1 MLTIRDL
8 HVAVD
13 NKTILTDF
21 NLSLEAGMVHAL
33 MGPNGSGKSTLAFVL
48 AGNPQYQVLNGSIE
62 LNGIDLLKLT
72 PDQRSHAGVFLALQY
87 PVEIPGITN
96 SYFIK
101 AALNNQLKAKNL
113 PEIDALDFID
123 AVKDKVSQLKMPA
136 QLLERGLNVGFSGG
150 EKKMNEILQLLM
162 LQPRLAILDETDSGL
177 DIDALKTV
185 ASAINSLR
193 SPDKTFLVIT
203 HYQRLLSYLTPD
215 RVHVMVA
222 GKIIEQGGFELALT
236 LEQKGYQ
243 GIKE

>member
-8 HVAVD
+8 SVAVD
-13 NKTILTDF
+13 DKTILTDF
-21 NLSLEAGMVHAL
+21 NLILEAGMVHAL

-48 AGNPQYQVLNGSIE
+48 AGNPQYKILHGSIDF
-62 LNGIDLLKLT
+62 NGIDLLKLT

-87 PVEIPGITN
+87 PVEIPGVTN
-96 SYFIK
+96 NYFIK

-113 PEIDALDFID
+113 PEVDALDFID
-123 AVKDKVSQLKMPA
+123 AIKDKLSQLKMPP

-162 LQPRLAILDETDSGL
+162 LQPKLAILDETDSGL

-185 ASAINSLR
+185 AEAINHLR
-193 SPDKTFLVIT
+193 APDRTFLVIT

-215 RVHVMVA
+215 RVHVMVN
-222 GKIIEQGGFELALT
+222 GKIVEQGDKELALS

-243 GIKE
+243 GLQE

>member
-8 HVAVD
+8 SVAVD
-13 NKTILTDF
+13 DKTILTDF
-21 NLSLEAGMVHAL
+21 NLILEAGMVHAL

-48 AGNPQYQVLNGSIE
+48 AGNPKYKVLHGTIE

-72 PDQRSHAGVFLALQY
+72 PDERSHAGVFLALQY

-101 AALNNQLKAKNL
+101 AAINNQLKAKNQ

-123 AVKDKVSQLKMPA
+123 VIKDKLTQLKMPP

-162 LQPRLAILDETDSGL
+162 LQPRFVILDETDSGL

-185 ASAINSLR
+185 AEAINSLR
-193 SPDKTFLVIT
+193 APDRTFLVIT
-203 HYQRLLSYLTPD
+203 HYQRLLSYLMPD
-215 RVHVMVA
+215 RVHVMVN
-222 GKIIEQGGFELALT
+222 GKIVEQGGFELALT

-243 GIKE
+243 GIQE

>member
-8 HVAVD
+8 SVAVD
-13 NKTILTDF
+13 DKTILTDF
-21 NLSLEAGMVHAL
+21 NLILEAGMVHAL

-48 AGNPQYQVLNGSIE
+48 AGNPQYKVLHGSIDF
-62 LNGIDLLKLT
+62 NGIDLLKLT

-87 PVEIPGITN
+87 PVEIPGVTN
-96 SYFIK
+96 NYFIK

-113 PEIDALDFID
+113 PEVDALDFID
-123 AVKDKVSQLKMPA
+123 AIKDKLSQLNMPP

-162 LQPRLAILDETDSGL
+162 LQPKLAILDETDSGL

-185 ASAINSLR
+185 AEAINSLR
-193 SPDKTFLVIT
+193 APDRTLLVIT

-215 RVHVMVA
+215 RVHVMVN
-222 GKIIEQGGFELALT
+222 GKIVEQGDKELALS

-243 GIKE
+243 GLQE